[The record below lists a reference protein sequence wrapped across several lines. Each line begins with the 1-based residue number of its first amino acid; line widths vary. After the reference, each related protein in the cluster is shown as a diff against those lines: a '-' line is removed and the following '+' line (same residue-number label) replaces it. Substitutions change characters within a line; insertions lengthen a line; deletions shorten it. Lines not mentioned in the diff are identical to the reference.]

1 MSRRL
6 APTLSEDVKRRHMT
20 ESGKACRVG
29 DCGRCHRGAAE
40 LRALLAVVTAAERMR
55 LHQKP
60 VEWSAAKFWA
70 NPQINTAG
78 VRHVE
83 TLHRALARLRKVS
96 GRKP

>member
-40 LRALLAVVTAAERMR
+40 LRALLALARAVHRFEVSDTEYEPVTAAY
-55 LHQKP
+55 
-60 VEWSAAKFWA
+60 
-70 NPQINTAG
+70 N
-78 VRHVE
+78 
-83 TLHRALARLRKVS
+83 RLRKVS
-96 GRKP
+96 GKKP